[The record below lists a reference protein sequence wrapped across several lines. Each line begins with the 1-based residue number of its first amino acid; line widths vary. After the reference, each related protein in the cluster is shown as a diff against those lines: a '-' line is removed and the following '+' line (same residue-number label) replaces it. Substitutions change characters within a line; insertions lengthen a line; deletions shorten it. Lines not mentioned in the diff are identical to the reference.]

1 MFSRRFIHG
10 RKTMRNRGLL
20 FAAAA
25 LTGMLLTGGASAQQ
39 TFPPV
44 GTKVTVNGCVTRSND
59 NLCWVIRDV
68 KTGQPYTVSSATPP
82 FSPFALKHLIH
93 LTGTIESYI
102 TFCWSGPILKDI
114 KWYMYIKGYC
124 PQPSK

>member
-1 MFSRRFIHG
+1 MMWMKGS
-10 RKTMRNRGLL
+10 LL
-20 FAAAA
+20 AAATLA
-25 LTGMLLTGGASAQQ
+25 GVMLTGAASAQQ
-39 TFPPV
+39 PWPPI

-68 KTGQPYTVSSATPP
+68 RTGQPYTVNSATPA

-93 LTGTIESYI
+93 LTGTVASEV

-114 KWYMYIKGYC
+114 RWYLYIKGHC

>member
-1 MFSRRFIHG
+1 MWTKGS
-10 RKTMRNRGLL
+10 LL
-20 FAAAA
+20 AAAA
-25 LTGMLLTGGASAQQ
+25 LTGMMLTSGANAQQ

-59 NLCWVIRDV
+59 NLCWVIRDA
-68 KTGQPYTVSSATPP
+68 KTGQPYTVNSATPP
-82 FSPFALKHLIH
+82 FSPFALRHVIH

-114 KWYMYIKGYC
+114 KWYLYIRGFC

>member
-1 MFSRRFIHG
+1 MQRQFVLG
-10 RKTMRNRGLL
+10 RPR
-20 FAAAA
+20 A
-25 LTGMLLTGGASAQQ
+25 
-39 TFPPV
+39 
-44 GTKVTVNGCVTRSND
+44 
-59 NLCWVIRDV
+59 

-93 LTGTIESYI
+93 LTGTVESYI

-114 KWYMYIKGYC
+114 KWYLYIRGFC

>member
-1 MFSRRFIHG
+1 M
-10 RKTMRNRGLL
+10 KNRGLL
-20 FAAAA
+20 LAAAA
-25 LTGMLLTGGASAQQ
+25 LAGVMLTGGAGAQQ

-59 NLCWVIRDV
+59 NLCWVIRDA
-68 KTGQPYTVSSATPP
+68 KTGQSYTVNSATPP
-82 FSPFALKHLIH
+82 FSPFALRHVIH

-102 TFCWSGPILKDI
+102 TFCWSGPFLKDI
-114 KWYMYIKGYC
+114 KWYLYIRGHC